1 MPTETYVPLAEVT
14 LVTSADFVNFTSI
27 SQDYSDLVLQIEVFS
42 IASGNRNNRVR
53 ANGDSTSTYSNVVMR
68 GDGTTASSFSQ
79 DLTYARIDANSSF
92 TNTTKNMATT
102 IFADYSATDK
112 HKTILSRSSSGL
124 YGVDAIA
131 SRWPSTAAITSL
143 TVFPTSSEYAA
154 GSTFKLF
161 GIHGEVV

>member
-1 MPTETYVPLAEVT
+1 MATPTYIPLATVT
-14 LVTSADFVNFTSI
+14 LAASSSAVYFTEI
-27 SQDYSDLVLQIEVFS
+27 SQDYSDLVLEIEVFS
-42 IASGNRNNRVR
+42 IASGNRNNRVQV
-53 ANGDSTSTYSNVVMR
+53 NGDSTSTYSNVVMR
-68 GDGTTASSFSQ
+68 GDGTTASSFTQ

-102 IFADYSATDK
+102 TFADYSATDK
-112 HKTILSRSSSGL
+112 QKTILSRGSSGL
-124 YGVDAIA
+124 YGVDATA

-143 TVFPTSSEYAA
+143 AVFPSGSEYAA